1 MVVVVAA
8 AVVVVTTPVVVV
20 AASVVVV
27 AASVVVVAASVVVVT
42 SSVVV
47 VASSVVVV
55 TASVVVVAASVVVLV
70 PGVLVV
76 VVVEHGVD
84 GGWQRSVIVLRDC
97 PAFAWILQVPACV
110 PCFFVFTLTP
120 AKFPH
125 TEVVPLA
132 LTLSF
137 PIPPQ
142 WPLAWIRFLLRSFGV
157 QLPPDWLTHSSSWNV
172 HLLPA
177 AVAQT
182 ALPSVTGA
190 LVWSLNSVA
199 HWPCAR
205 LACGARA
212 RNAVAHA
219 STIRRPS

>member
-1 MVVVVAA
+1 VAA
-8 AVVVVTTPVVVV
+8 PVVVV
-20 AASVVVV
+20 AAPVVVV
-27 AASVVVVAASVVVVT
+27 AAPVVVVAAP
-42 SSVVV
+42 
-47 VASSVVVV
+47 
-55 TASVVVVAASVVVLV
+55 VVVVAAPVVVVAAPVVVVAAPVVVVAAPVLV
-70 PGVLVV
+70 VAALVV
-76 VVVEHGVD
+76 VVAAVV
-84 GGWQRSVIVLRDC
+84 VVVAAPVVVVAAIVLRDC
-97 PAFAWILQVPACV
+97 PAFARILQVPARV

-142 WPLAWIRFLLRSFGV
+142 WPLAWILFVPRSCGV
-157 QLPPDWLTHSSSWNV
+157 QLSPGWLTHSSSWNV
-172 HLLPA
+172 HFLPT

-182 ALPSVTGA
+182 VLPFVTGA

-219 STIRRPS
+219 STIRRSS